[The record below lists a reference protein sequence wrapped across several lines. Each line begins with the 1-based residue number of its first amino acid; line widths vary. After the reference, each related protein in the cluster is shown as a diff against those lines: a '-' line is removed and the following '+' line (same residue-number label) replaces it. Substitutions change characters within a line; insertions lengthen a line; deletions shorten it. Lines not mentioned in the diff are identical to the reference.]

1 MFKRPD
7 AVRDS
12 LLYLHPYSKKAM
24 AVIGKIRERGGLL
37 VGITLVSLALFIL
50 GDWLAGR
57 GSGRRDQVLGTVNG
71 EEIGIMEFER
81 RVNDEVES
89 YRNDFGQQVTAQMTE
104 QVRNSVWQEML
115 KRKVMMEQVEEAG
128 FSLTPAEY
136 DDIRFGENI
145 LPEFRNQ
152 PNFQGEDGQPSPEK
166 LQQYF
171 QSVQLN
177 APVYHTIQKRRI
189 TENRLYSK
197 YTTLVKKS
205 VFVNSAQAKD
215 DYLTKNT
222 KATFNFVAKRYDSE
236 PDSLYTVAD
245 KDLRRYYDQHK
256 NDRKYR
262 QQGSRKFEYVT
273 FPVAPSDADRQATMA
288 ELAELREGLLASTD
302 DSSYVVANSDS
313 RSFNKT
319 PYKEGTADKLNDSLI
334 VNGPVGTVVGP
345 YQEGDQW
352 KLVKVTELA
361 EVPEARVRHILLS
374 TQNGKSEDEQKMRA
388 DSLLSV
394 VKRDRSKFEDLVVK
408 WSEDPGSNTKEK
420 GGVYDW
426 FDKQQM
432 VPEFTAA
439 SFDEKV
445 GAITIAKTSY
455 GYHIVEVLGQR
466 NRPERRVVTIER
478 AMRPSPTT
486 FKEAYKKS
494 NDFSLR
500 HTDLASFK
508 QAAEEQGL
516 QVTPVDELRND
527 QRFVPGLQEAGPV
540 VTWVNRAEV
549 GQVSEPMQS
558 GDNYVV
564 AILTGIKAEGVPQLE
579 DVRDAFTK
587 EVVKEKKAEAW
598 MAQMEGKTDLN
609 ALATELKTSQQ
620 TATDLGYNV
629 FNLPGGYSEYEVVGR
644 IFALENG
651 QTSVPLKGETGV
663 YVASMTN
670 KTAAPEPQDLNV
682 DRKGLLQR
690 AQSRVDGQ
698 LYNALK
704 EGANV
709 KDERY
714 KFY

>member
-629 FNLPGGYSEYEVVGR
+629 FNLPGGDSEYEVVGR